1 MKLGIEPYA
10 VYHSSGKGAPLF
22 RGKSHGQQTRGPMRS
37 PLIYLYFLFRSHRRA
52 HRFYIPGFH
61 KALGAILVCY
71 QQIAVPSIHPDNRFA
86 GG

>member
-1 MKLGIEPYA
+1 
-10 VYHSSGKGAPLF
+10 
-22 RGKSHGQQTRGPMRS
+22 MRS
-37 PLIYLYFLFRSHRRA
+37 PLVYLYFLFRSHRRA

-61 KALGAILVCY
+61 KPLGAILICY